1 MLLSIISNI
10 VMLRVTC
17 CVSVLTCRWHT
28 LWSSSSAARLL
39 SPTSRS
45 ADLYSSSA
53 VAAPPENTRR
63 VESQSLF
70 RTPELVKPNRG
81 GLLRCWRRCGDPEW
95 RQTSPGGPWN
105 HTHPEC
111 SVFTGL
117 HHTLKIRVHVYSP
130 VLLFVCL
137 ESSQEGFKDVKERL
151 WSITDCLLK
160 LF

>member
-117 HHTLKIRVHVYSP
+117 LASAPSHIKDTCACVLTSSP
-130 VLLFVCL
+130 LCVP
-137 ESSQEGFKDVKERL
+137 G
-151 WSITDCLLK
+151 K
-160 LF
+160 LSGRI